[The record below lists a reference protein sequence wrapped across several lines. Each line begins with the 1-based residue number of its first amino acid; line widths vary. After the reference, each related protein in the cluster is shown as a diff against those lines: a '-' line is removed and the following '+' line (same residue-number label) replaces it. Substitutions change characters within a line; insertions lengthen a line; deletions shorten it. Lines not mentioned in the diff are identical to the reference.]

1 MPDGP
6 GRGLGELEASPPPEP
21 PPEPA
26 GDAVQRDLTGLAR
39 GGVLNLAGA
48 VATGLLHFVL
58 LVVVTR
64 GLGAEGTG
72 AFYEAVALFL
82 ILSSAAALGADVGLS
97 RMVPRYRA
105 LGRVRDLRRGL
116 SVSLWPVVAAGG
128 LLGVVT
134 YRFAPE
140 LADVFSRRG
149 GQGQL
154 IDFIRTFAL
163 FVPVSALS
171 LAVFAATRG
180 FATMR
185 PTVVLDK
192 VLRPALQPLLLLAA
206 ILAGAGSTVIAL
218 AYLGPY
224 VPALVAGLVWMVML
238 LRRAERRQD
247 VAADPEPAQP
257 VGRLLGE
264 FWRFTGPRGL
274 AAIFQTTSL
283 WLNTLLI
290 GALRSTKEAGVYAAS
305 SRYLAMAAMAAVA
318 IRQVLAPKLSEL
330 LARRSTERAAA
341 AFQTTTSWMVALNW
355 PIYLALL
362 TFGAVLLQVF
372 GRDFAGGEVVLVVL
386 AATMLAAT
394 AVGPVDVV
402 LLMGGRSSWNL
413 VNTLVSLG
421 ANLALNFTLTPRY
434 GLAGASVALAVGIL
448 LNNLLPL
455 AQVWRSMG
463 LHPFGPGAGM
473 AAGLSA
479 VSFGLVGLGLR
490 ALLGPTVVGLV
501 AYAVLGCGLYAVL
514 LWRFRDRLEWQAL
527 SGILRRRGPRSRSAG
542 GAGVA
547 PPNPPGVEA

>member
-1 MPDGP
+1 VAAD
-6 GRGLGELEASPPPEP
+6 
-21 PPEPA
+21 
-26 GDAVQRDLTGLAR
+26 DAARQDLTTLAR
-39 GGVLNLAGA
+39 GGALNLAGA
-48 VATGLLHFVL
+48 VATGLFHFIL

-64 GLGAEGTG
+64 SLNAAGTG
-72 AFYEAVALFL
+72 AFYEAVALSL

-105 LGRVRDLRRGL
+105 LGRYRDLRRGL
-116 SVSLWPVVAAGG
+116 AVGLWPVAVAGG
-128 LLGVVT
+128 LLGLGAFV
-134 YRFAPE
+134 YAPE
-140 LADVFSRRG
+140 LADVFSRHGEAETAR
-149 GQGQL
+149 L
-154 IDFIRTFAL
+154 AEFIRIFAL
-163 FVPVSALS
+163 SVPVLALS

-185 PTVVLDK
+185 PTVYLDK
-192 VLRPALQPLLLLAA
+192 IARPALQPLAVLLA
-206 ILAGAGSTVIAL
+206 ILAGSGSTVIAL

-224 VPALVAGLVWMVML
+224 LPALAAGLIWMVLL
-238 LRRAERRQD
+238 LRRAERRRGRD
-247 VAADPEPAQP
+247 NNAPEPQP
-257 VGRLLGE
+257 ARPLPQVVRE

-341 AFQTTTSWMVALNW
+341 AYQATTTWMVALNW

-362 TFGAVLLQVF
+362 TFGPALLKVF
-372 GRDFAGGEVVLVVL
+372 GRDFAGGEVVLIVL
-386 AATMLAAT
+386 SATMLIAT

-413 VNTLVSLG
+413 INTLLSLG
-421 ANLALNFTLTPRY
+421 ANLTLNFVLTPRY
-434 GLAGASVALAVGIL
+434 GLAGASVAFAAGIL

-455 AQVWRSMG
+455 VQVWRSMG
-463 LHPFGPGAGM
+463 LHPFGPGTGV
-473 AAGLSA
+473 AAALSA

-490 ALLGPTVVGLV
+490 ALTGPSVTGFVV
-501 AYAVLGCGLYAVL
+501 YAVAGCLLYAAL
-514 LWRFRDRLEWQAL
+514 LWRFRDRLEWEAL
-527 SGILRRRGPRSRSAG
+527 SGILRRRRRPRLL
-542 GAGVA
+542 GADRQEVDA
-547 PPNPPGVEA
+547 